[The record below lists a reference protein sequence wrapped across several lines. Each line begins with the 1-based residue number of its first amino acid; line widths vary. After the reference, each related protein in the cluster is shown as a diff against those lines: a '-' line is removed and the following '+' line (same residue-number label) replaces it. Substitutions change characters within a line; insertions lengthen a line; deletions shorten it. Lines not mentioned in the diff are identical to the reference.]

1 MRNKNILFLFSAR
14 SVFFTQYFLR
24 TISWRNL
31 RRRKKIRSRYQL
43 RIRPRQI
50 FIVYY
55 RIPES
60 IIGDDIK
67 GMSPETRSARYS
79 ICL

>member
-31 RRRKKIRSRYQL
+31 RRRKKSGHDINYESDQDKFL
-43 RIRPRQI
+43 S
-50 FIVYY
+50 FITG
-55 RIPES
+55 IPES

-67 GMSPETRSARYS
+67 GMSPETRNARYS